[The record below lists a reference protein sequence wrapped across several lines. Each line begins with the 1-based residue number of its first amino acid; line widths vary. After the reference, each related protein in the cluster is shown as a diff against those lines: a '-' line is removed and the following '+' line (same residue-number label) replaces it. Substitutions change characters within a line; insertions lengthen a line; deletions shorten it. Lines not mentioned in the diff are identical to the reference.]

1 LEDCIGGLSWKEGTY
16 RQHHVLEAELVQ
28 RKEMFDENR
37 RHVSCGGGQPAL
49 TQLDQSPHPLHNR
62 GWLDSKQGLPSR
74 SPRYAIMYSSLTFI
88 CTCTPNSPWSQKQ
101 LPSAL
106 PMRSFWSNYNQR
118 RFANLNPVLE
128 ACLSRHAAVL
138 LKLRQESSSR
148 LFRESVLLKRRFSFR
163 FSFLTFKE
171 GSSMISDNAQHMFDM
186 DTTND
191 TPNIGTATR
200 QQISFCMETVKSGKY
215 SRVQGG
221 NQTREGSLGD
231 HIRNQ
236 LHGLDTTPSRIYD
249 LGICSSAPRATFT
262 LHRRPRLS
270 DMYGGYPIF
279 MIAVLWLCIWSVIAG
294 FSSSLIV
301 VDICRAMQGL
311 AIAAYTPSSFA
322 LFGAIYPNGPR
333 KNLVL
338 GIYAACS
345 PLGFFV
351 GILVA
356 AALPADKWNWWFW
369 IATIMSFVA
378 LVSAYVS
385 VPSDRADRQQ
395 LNLNMD
401 WSGTVTITSGLILVA
416 YALAASSGSLSAW
429 KTPGFLVPFIIGIIC
444 LALALYV
451 ELWWAKCPLLPKK
464 FFEPTCVLP
473 LMTACVFFYGSFGTW
488 LFTTTSHLT
497 LAYGVTG
504 IRMAWW
510 CAPLAVGGILCG
522 LVSGRLIHHGSP
534 TWTLVISGV
543 AWVAAPLL
551 LALGS
556 TSMGYWPFVF
566 PAMVCATVGVDI
578 TYNIANLVLSS
589 LSPLKWQGLAGAVN
603 STTVNLG
610 IAFSLAITQVIQTA
624 TEGKDPMLPSD
635 LRLQLLVLE
644 FQETVFGRRRTITNG
659 PRVRILRCRDF
670 PLTAL
675 NQKWCV
681 RGNKSIIPIPSFCKI
696 TDNPNA
702 IIEHSGYY
710 WIKDTTTELQRT
722 LTTSSR

>member
-1 LEDCIGGLSWKEGTY
+1 
-16 RQHHVLEAELVQ
+16 
-28 RKEMFDENR
+28 
-37 RHVSCGGGQPAL
+37 
-49 TQLDQSPHPLHNR
+49 
-62 GWLDSKQGLPSR
+62 
-74 SPRYAIMYSSLTFI
+74 
-88 CTCTPNSPWSQKQ
+88 
-101 LPSAL
+101 
-106 PMRSFWSNYNQR
+106 
-118 RFANLNPVLE
+118 
-128 ACLSRHAAVL
+128 
-138 LKLRQESSSR
+138 
-148 LFRESVLLKRRFSFR
+148 
-163 FSFLTFKE
+163 
-171 GSSMISDNAQHMFDM
+171 MISDNAQHMFDM

-191 TPNIGTATR
+191 TPNIG
-200 QQISFCMETVKSGKY
+200 VP
-215 SRVQGG
+215 
-221 NQTREGSLGD
+221 L
-231 HIRNQ
+231 
-236 LHGLDTTPSRIYD
+236 TPPSTPI
-249 LGICSSAPRATFT
+249 LSP
-262 LHRRPRLS
+262 RRPPVNRYPSAWRLSSLESILEYKAAIKQGKEASVTTSEINSSEYAASITNDRRFRSTAAEVAFCFSMGLTQLLAEYMISGFAVVLPELLSRFTDDVTSDFWPATVLSLVLCSTLCFTARLS

-624 TEGKDPMLPSD
+624 TEGKDPSVD
-635 LRLQLLVLE
+635 DRLRGHRNCYLFAAASAAIGLAV
-644 FQETVFGRRRTITNG
+644 TAAC
-659 PRVRILRCRDF
+659 VRIPRD
-670 PLTAL
+670 
-675 NQKWCV
+675 CV
-681 RGNKSIIPIPSFCKI
+681 RSKKD
-696 TDNPNA
+696 DNEWA
-702 IIEHSGYY
+702 E
-710 WIKDTTTELQRT
+710 
-722 LTTSSR
+722 SSNLEMS